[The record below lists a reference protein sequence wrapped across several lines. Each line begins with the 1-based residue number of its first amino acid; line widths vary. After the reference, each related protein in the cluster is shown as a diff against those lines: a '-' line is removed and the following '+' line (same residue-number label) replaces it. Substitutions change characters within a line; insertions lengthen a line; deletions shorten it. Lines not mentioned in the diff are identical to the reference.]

1 MMFQWIKRVDCSIL
15 IILWVESTR
24 KWKGNKMTKVK
35 VSVIILAKNEE
46 RNIEDC
52 IERVISFADEVLVID
67 DGSTDKTVA
76 ISEGLGAK
84 VLSHPLNGDWGQ
96 QKNFAMDNA
105 ANDWVLL
112 LDADERISEPLARE
126 IVAAVSSGDKLAYD
140 MHRENR
146 FHHNRATHGILR
158 PDRVPR
164 LFPKEGSRVEGKV
177 HETVI
182 TPYPMRSMKGAIYHY
197 TYDNWDQYFG
207 KFNNYTR
214 LAAEKSLS
222 QGKHASFLKDIVLRP
237 LWAFIKIY
245 FINGGFLDGKLGWI
259 FSVNH
264 YFYTMTKYVRL
275 YYLER
280 TNGKL

>member
-1 MMFQWIKRVDCSIL
+1 
-15 IILWVESTR
+15 
-24 KWKGNKMTKVK
+24 MTKVG

-46 RNIEDC
+46 RNIKDC
-52 IERVISFADEVLVID
+52 IESVIAFANEVLVID
-67 DGSTDKTVA
+67 DGSTDETVS
-76 ISEGLGAK
+76 ISESLGAR
-84 VLSHPLNGDWGQ
+84 VIEHPLNGDWGQ
-96 QKNFAMDNA
+96 QKNFAMDCA
-105 ANDWVLL
+105 TNDWILF
-112 LDADERISEPLARE
+112 LDADERISKHLAKE
-126 IVAAVSSGDKLAYD
+126 IVASVSAGDKLAYD

-146 FHHNRATHGILR
+146 FHHNKATHGILR

-177 HETVI
+177 HETII
-182 TPYPMRSMKGAIYHY
+182 TPYPLKNLNGPIYHY

-214 LAAEKSLS
+214 LAAEKSLN
-222 QGKHASFLKDIVLRP
+222 QGKHASFVKDIVLRP

-245 FINGGFLDGKLGWI
+245 FINGGFLDGKIGWI

-275 YYLER
+275 YYLEK
-280 TNGKL
+280 TGGKL

>member
-1 MMFQWIKRVDCSIL
+1 MA
-15 IILWVESTR
+15 
-24 KWKGNKMTKVK
+24 KVG
-35 VSVIILAKNEE
+35 VSVIILTRNEE
-46 RNIEDC
+46 RNIRDC
-52 IERVISFADEVLVID
+52 IESVMDFADEVLVID
-67 DGSTDKTVA
+67 DGSTDETVP
-76 ISEGLGAK
+76 ISERLGAK

-105 ANDWVLL
+105 VNDWILL

-126 IVAAVSSGDKLAYD
+126 IVAAVSAGEAYAYD

-146 FHHNRATHGILR
+146 FQHHVANHGILR
-158 PDRVPR
+158 PDRVLR
-164 LFPKEGSRVEGKV
+164 LFPGKGSRVEGRV
-177 HETVI
+177 HETVV
-182 TPYPMRSMKGAIYHY
+182 TPYPLKQLNGPIYHY

-207 KFNNYTR
+207 KFNHYTR
-214 LAAEKSLS
+214 LAAEKSRA
-222 QGKHASFLKDIVLRP
+222 QGKHATFLKDIVLRP

-275 YYLER
+275 YHLER
-280 TNGKL
+280 TGGKL